1 MTRPKSMTPNRS
13 RSRTG
18 ATIANST
25 IDCDRWLAIRSA
37 STLPT
42 SVAADRHVSVGTD
55 VDRVAEQAGQK
66 SRDKAQA
73 QHKDDVDV
81 RALVAVVVGSGG
93 QVQTRRVGVADI
105 EQRLVQVGRIN
116 RIYIRRVILAVS
128 VSHRGTCGSAC
139 IGEHRSRQA

>member
-1 MTRPKSMTPNRS
+1 
-13 RSRTG
+13 G
-18 ATIANST
+18 
-25 IDCDRWLAIRSA
+25 
-37 STLPT
+37 
-42 SVAADRHVSVGTD
+42 VGHD

-81 RALVAVVVGSGG
+81 RALVAVVVWSGG

-116 RIYIRRVILAVS
+116 RIYIWRVVRAVA

-139 IGEHRSRQA
+139 IGEHRSRQARVGQDAVDRALDRTVIQKWIGACARIE